1 MVATHLQFYIHFGR
15 CTGKLK
21 TVNRVG
27 IQLKTINMKKLLV
40 MIFLLSAFQGIA
52 QRTVATQ
59 LESPNFPFDCPPGEC
74 PVSYI
79 FIEVF
84 NFHKPRTNCESGFG
98 LCIRIAS
105 GIACK
110 PCYYK
115 SSITGTKVNAWAK
128 ITGGNAELH
137 IPLVLKKQKGF
148 EKTDFSV
155 FEIEAGTVSFVTES
169 GKQYFAKAG
178 KYPVTVVGDEMLV
191 NLKL

>member
-1 MVATHLQFYIHFGR
+1 
-15 CTGKLK
+15 
-21 TVNRVG
+21 
-27 IQLKTINMKKLLV
+27 
-40 MIFLLSAFQGIA
+40 
-52 QRTVATQ
+52 
-59 LESPNFPFDCPPGEC
+59 
-74 PVSYI
+74 
-79 FIEVF
+79 
-84 NFHKPRTNCESGFG
+84 
-98 LCIRIAS
+98 
-105 GIACK
+105 
-110 PCYYK
+110 
-115 SSITGTKVNAWAK
+115 VNAWAK